1 MTKLIKIIKDIVFL
15 NKILYLQLVVIDILL
30 FVTILACSVI
40 VFKYIIMTTGTIF
53 HIHQYEIKPVDLVV
67 LFTISITV
75 FFISNFFHLSLTT
88 QFIKE
93 YKNKIKNIFTALQI
107 KMIIAIAVSLPII
120 FGVFLLLI
128 FLSVSLFVYVL
139 FILILIFLTYKN
151 LKVQLILEK
160 YFLKNAIL
168 PIFSIGKKNDIYY
181 YLFYISTIFF
191 LLLQLHLG
199 YISTSISI
207 IIFFIIKYLSSK
219 LKEVLSVLSFNKLL
233 EKKTHQTFI
242 TKGSI
247 CISQKKSDTLILLFP
262 SFHHKKFSKN
272 LLISQGFDR
281 HHTITI
287 TDGSKMKTLN
297 GLNNEFPNFSS
308 IISFLN
314 EYVKNNNIKKIVTF
328 GCSGGGHSALLYGS
342 LLKADLSIALNPFP
356 YLSIEEIIK
365 QKDERSLKVFLGL
378 INKFNKLPNNIKKY
392 FDLRDYIKSNQNKV
406 EIHISNNSWDT
417 LRAKYLEDLKNVK
430 VITHKYNKHEG
441 LLKYFESLNNN

>member
-15 NKILYLQLVVIDILL
+15 NKILYFQLVVIDILL

-40 VFKYIIMTTGTIF
+40 IFKYIIMTTGTIY
-53 HIHQYEIKPVDLVV
+53 HIHRYEIKPVDLLV
-67 LFTISITV
+67 LFTISITA
-75 FFISNFFHLSLTT
+75 FFISNFFHLSLTNHY
-88 QFIKE
+88 IKE

-262 SFHHKKFSKN
+262 PFHHKKFSKN
-272 LLISQGFDR
+272 LLISQGFNR

-308 IISFLN
+308 IISFLT
-314 EYVKNNNIKKIVTF
+314 EYKNVNKIKKIVTF
-328 GCSGGGHSALLYGS
+328 GCSGGGHSALLYGC
-342 LLKADLSIALNPFP
+342 LLNANLSIALNPFP
-356 YLSIEEIIK
+356 YLSSKEIVK
-365 QKDERSLKVFLGL
+365 QNDTKTLNTFLGL
-378 INKFNKLPNNIKKY
+378 IRRFNNLPDNVKKY
-392 FDLRDYIKSNQNKV
+392 FDLRDYVKSYQNRV
-406 EIHISNNSWDT
+406 EIHVSDNSWDIQ
-417 LRAKYLEDLKNVK
+417 RAKYLGSLPHVK
-430 VITHKYNKHEG
+430 IVIHNYKKHNG
-441 LLKYFESLNNN
+441 FLKYFENLYSK

>member
-262 SFHHKKFSKN
+262 PFDHKKFSKN

-287 TDGSKMKTLN
+287 TDGSQMKTLN

-308 IISFLN
+308 IISFLT
-314 EYVKNNNIKKIVTF
+314 EYKNVNKIKKIVTF

-430 VITHKYNKHEG
+430 VITHKYNKHGG

>member
-75 FFISNFFHLSLTT
+75 FFISNFFHLSLTN

-262 SFHHKKFSKN
+262 PFDHKKFSKN

-287 TDGSKMKTLN
+287 TDGSQMKTLN

-308 IISFLN
+308 IISFLT
-314 EYVKNNNIKKIVTF
+314 EYKNVNKIKKIVTF

-430 VITHKYNKHEG
+430 VITHKYNKHGG

>member
-262 SFHHKKFSKN
+262 PFDHKKFSKN

-287 TDGSKMKTLN
+287 TDGSQMKTLN

-308 IISFLN
+308 IISFLT
-314 EYVKNNNIKKIVTF
+314 EYKNVNKIKKIVTF

>member
-75 FFISNFFHLSLTT
+75 FFISNFFHLSLTN
-88 QFIKE
+88 QYIKE

-262 SFHHKKFSKN
+262 PFDHKKFSKN

-287 TDGSKMKTLN
+287 TDGSQMKTLN

-308 IISFLN
+308 IISFLT
-314 EYVKNNNIKKIVTF
+314 EYKNVNKIKKIVTF

-342 LLKADLSIALNPFP
+342 LLKADLLIALNPFP

-430 VITHKYNKHEG
+430 VITHKYNKHGG

>member
-75 FFISNFFHLSLTT
+75 FFISNFFHLSLTN
-88 QFIKE
+88 QYIKE

-262 SFHHKKFSKN
+262 PFDHKKFSKN

-287 TDGSKMKTLN
+287 TDGSQMKTLN

-308 IISFLN
+308 IISFLT
-314 EYVKNNNIKKIVTF
+314 EYKNVNKIKKIVTF

>member
-75 FFISNFFHLSLTT
+75 FFISNFFHLSLTN
-88 QFIKE
+88 QYIKE

-262 SFHHKKFSKN
+262 PFDHKKFSKN

-287 TDGSKMKTLN
+287 TDGSQMKTLN

-308 IISFLN
+308 IISFLT
-314 EYVKNNNIKKIVTF
+314 EYKNVNKIKKIVTF

-430 VITHKYNKHEG
+430 VITHKYNKHGG